1 MITTIRRAVR
11 LLDISTMGFF
21 LSVLAGSAGLMCSV
35 GLAAISAWL
44 IAKASQ
50 MPPVLDLAVAATS
63 VRALGVG
70 KAVFRYFNQI
80 ASHRVA
86 LYGMA
91 NLRSNVYNT
100 LADSPT
106 DVVTAI
112 RRGDL
117 LSRTGRDVDSVGDI
131 VVRALQP
138 TAVAIVVSICS
149 VGIVAWLSPAIGAVV
164 AGGLFVSGIVG
175 PYFAMRGA
183 RIAEQAQIRDQA
195 DLAAQSLAM
204 LESAEELRVSG
215 RLTAM
220 EAAAAATE
228 ERIFANRDSAAK
240 PTALAPVLDL
250 LGMGITTVAAII
262 IGTQQVTSGTLTP
275 IELAVVVLT
284 PLAAFEATQALARA
298 GVQLVVSSSAAD
310 RILTLLDRA
319 SSPQEVPARPA
330 DTDENGLAA
339 HDLVIGWPG
348 GPDVAG
354 PIDLEI
360 NRGQS
365 LAIVGPSGI
374 GKTTLL
380 YTLAGMLYPHSGHVR
395 LDGKEIAYLSRQEV
409 SRFLTLTAE
418 DAHLFE
424 SSVLENIRVARASVS
439 EAEAVELLTR
449 VGLGSWLAQ
458 LPHGVHTTLGSE
470 AATVSGGERRRLLL
484 ARALAAPGE
493 YLLLD
498 EPGEHLD
505 SETADALIRDLLA
518 SGHHHDPAKA
528 RTVVLVTH
536 RLAPLDKADRIIL
549 LSENSATAGTH
560 QELSELVP
568 EYRWSI
574 RQEGS
579 THG

>member
-1 MITTIRRAVR
+1 MITTIRRATR
-11 LLDISTMGFF
+11 LLGISKMGFF

-44 IAKASQ
+44 IARASQ

-70 KAVFRYFNQI
+70 KAVFRYLNQI
-80 ASHRVA
+80 AAHRVA

-91 NLRSNVYNT
+91 NLRSNVYDS

-106 DVVTAI
+106 DVVTSI

-117 LSRTGRDVDSVGDI
+117 LARTGRDVDSVGDI

-138 TAVAIVVSICS
+138 AAVALVVSIFS
-149 VGIVAWLSPAIGAVV
+149 VGIVGWLSPAIGVVV
-164 AGGLFVSGIVG
+164 AGGLLISGLVG

-183 RIAEQAQIRDQA
+183 RLAEKAQINDQA

-215 RLTAM
+215 RLASM
-220 EAAAAATE
+220 EAAAASTE
-228 ERIFANRDSAAK
+228 TRIFANRDRAAK
-240 PTALAPVLDL
+240 PAALAPVLDL
-250 LGMGITTVAAII
+250 LGMGITTALAII
-262 IGTQQVTSGTLTP
+262 IGTQQVAAGTLTP

-284 PLAAFEATQALARA
+284 PLSAFEATQALAKA

-310 RILTLLDRA
+310 RIFSLLDKA
-319 SSPQEVPARPA
+319 DAPQDVPPRPA
-330 DTDENGLAA
+330 DTEDRGLAA

-348 GPDVAG
+348 GAEVAG

-360 NRGQS
+360 QHGQS

-395 LDGKEIAYLSRQEV
+395 LDGREIAYLPRQEV
-409 SRFLTLTAE
+409 SRSLTLTTE

-424 SSVLENIRVARASVS
+424 SSVLENIRMARASVS
-439 EAEAVELLTR
+439 EAEAQELLTR
-449 VGLGSWLAQ
+449 VGLGEWIAQ
-458 LPHGVHTTLGSE
+458 LPHGVHTSLGSQ

-493 YLLLD
+493 YLLID

-505 SETADALIRDLLA
+505 PETADSLIRDLLR
-518 SGHHHDPAKA
+518 SGHHQDPAKA

-536 RLAPLDKADRIIL
+536 RLAPLDAADRIIM
-549 LSENSATAGTH
+549 LSKESATAGTH
-560 QELSELVP
+560 EELAELVP

-574 RQEGS
+574 RQEGNVY
-579 THG
+579 G

>member
-1 MITTIRRAVR
+1 MTTIRRAVR
-11 LLDISTMGFF
+11 LLNISKSGFF
-21 LSVLAGSAGLMCSV
+21 LSVLAGSAGLMCAV

-70 KAVFRYFNQI
+70 KAVFRYLNQV

-91 NLRSNVYNT
+91 NLRSTVYST
-100 LADSPT
+100 LADSST
-106 DVVTAI
+106 DVVTSI

-138 TAVAIVVSICS
+138 ATVALVVSIFS
-149 VGIVAWLSPAIGAVV
+149 VGIVGWLSPVIGLVL
-164 AGGLFVSGIVG
+164 AGGLLISGLLG
-175 PYFAMRGA
+175 PYAAMRGA
-183 RIAEQAQIRDQA
+183 RIAEEAQIRDQA

-215 RLTAM
+215 RLAAM
-220 EAAAAATE
+220 EAAAQATE
-228 ERIFANRDSAAK
+228 RRIFANRDRAAK
-240 PTALAPVLDL
+240 PAALAPVLDL
-250 LGMGITTVAAII
+250 LGMGITTTLAIV
-262 IGTQQVTSGTLTP
+262 IGTQQVAAGTLTP

-284 PLAAFEATQALARA
+284 PLSAFEATQALAKA
-298 GVQLVVSSSAAD
+298 GVQLVISSSAAD
-310 RILTLLDRA
+310 RILALLDRA
-319 SSPQEVPARPA
+319 KAPQSVPAKPD
-330 DTDENGLAA
+330 DTDESGLVA
-339 HDLVIGWPG
+339 HDLVIGWPE

-354 PIDLEI
+354 PINLDI
-360 NRGQS
+360 HRGQS
-365 LAIVGPSGI
+365 LAVVGPSGI

-380 YTLAGMLYPHSGHVR
+380 YTLAGMLYPHSGNVR
-395 LDGKEIAYLSRQEV
+395 LDGQEIAYLSRKDV
-409 SRFLTLTAE
+409 SRKLTLTAE

-424 SSVLENIRVARASVS
+424 SSVLENLRIARATVS
-439 EAEAVELLTR
+439 ESEAQELLER
-449 VGLGSWLAQ
+449 VGLGGWLSQ
-458 LPHGVHTTLGSE
+458 LPNGVHTTLGSE

-505 SETADALIRDLLA
+505 SETADTLIRDLLR
-518 SGHHHDPAKA
+518 SGHHPDPAKS

-536 RLAPLDKADRIIL
+536 RLSPLDAADRIVF
-549 LSENSATAGTH
+549 LSSDSATTGTH
-560 QELSELVP
+560 EELSDLVP

-574 RQEGS
+574 HQEG
-579 THG
+579 